1 MNRNMENHS
10 ELSTTSSLIVD
21 LKGFSTER
29 WQHFVLLYGPL
40 LRYWIQSKSIAH
52 PSDEDILQ
60 ECFISIAKGI
70 ADFERGS
77 NGGTFRGWLKTIVNR
92 RVADHYRKIAQE
104 KYIDPPVLDLN
115 ISGPEWLD
123 MDEERETNDLVE
135 LEARALVLLQ
145 NSVSEK
151 TWQIF
156 RMSVVEKIP
165 TSEIAESV
173 GITQAGV
180 RVAKGRVLK
189 RLREMMLDRFERH
202 NS

>member
-1 MNRNMENHS
+1 M
-10 ELSTTSSLIVD
+10 
-21 LKGFSTER
+21 
-29 WQHFVLLYGPL
+29 
-40 LRYWIQSKSIAH
+40 
-52 PSDEDILQ
+52 
-60 ECFISIAKGI
+60 
-70 ADFERGS
+70 
-77 NGGTFRGWLKTIVNR
+77 
-92 RVADHYRKIAQE
+92 
-104 KYIDPPVLDLN
+104 
-115 ISGPEWLD
+115 
-123 MDEERETNDLVE
+123 
-135 LEARALVLLQ
+135 LLQ